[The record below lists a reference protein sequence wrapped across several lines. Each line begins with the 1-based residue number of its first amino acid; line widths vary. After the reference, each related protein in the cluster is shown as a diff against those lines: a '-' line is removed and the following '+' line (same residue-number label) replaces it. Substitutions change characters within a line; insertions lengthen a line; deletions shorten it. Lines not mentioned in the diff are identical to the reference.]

1 MQRLKRGE
9 NMAFIGWPEL
19 ILILA
24 IVLLLFGATRI
35 KGLAKAVGES
45 VQEFKKATSESPKT
59 RKEEENAAIIDA
71 AKKMGIETEGKS
83 VEQIL
88 GEMNQKAASKREMVR

>member
-1 MQRLKRGE
+1 
-9 NMAFIGWPEL
+9 MAFGIGWPEL

-24 IVLLLFGATRI
+24 IVLLLFGASRL

-59 RKEEENAAIIDA
+59 RKEEEEEAIIDA
-71 AKKMGIETEGKS
+71 ARKMGVETEGKS
-83 VEQIL
+83 IEQVL
-88 GEMNQKAASKREMVR
+88 SNMNKKAAKKE

>member
-1 MQRLKRGE
+1 
-9 NMAFIGWPEL
+9 MAFGIGWPEL

-24 IVLLLFGATRI
+24 IVLLLFGASRL

-59 RKEEENAAIIDA
+59 RKEEEEEAIIDA
-71 AKKMGIETEGKS
+71 ARKMGVETEGKS
-83 VEQIL
+83 IEQVL
-88 GEMNQKAASKREMVR
+88 SNMNKKAAKRE

>member
-1 MQRLKRGE
+1 MKNILG
-9 NMAFIGWPEL
+9 IGWPEL

-24 IVLLLFGATRI
+24 IILLLFGASRLR
-35 KGLAKAVGES
+35 GLAKAVGES

-59 RKEEENAAIIDA
+59 SKEEEEEAIIEA
-71 AKKMGIETEGKS
+71 ARKMGVETKGKN

-88 GEMNQKAASKREMVR
+88 SDMNQKAAKRE

>member
-1 MQRLKRGE
+1 
-9 NMAFIGWPEL
+9 MAFGIGWPEL

-24 IVLLLFGATRI
+24 IVLLLFGATRL

-59 RKEEENAAIIDA
+59 RKEEEEEAIIEA
-71 AKKMGIETEGKS
+71 ARKMGVETEGKS
-83 VEQIL
+83 IEQML
-88 GEMNQKAASKREMVR
+88 SDMNKKAAKKE

>member
-1 MQRLKRGE
+1 
-9 NMAFIGWPEL
+9 MAFGIGWPEL

-24 IVLLLFGATRI
+24 IVLLLFGASRL

-59 RKEEENAAIIDA
+59 RKEEEEEAIIEA
-71 AKKMGIETEGKS
+71 ARKMGVETEGKS
-83 VEQIL
+83 IEQVL
-88 GEMNQKAASKREMVR
+88 SNMNKKAAKRE

>member
-1 MQRLKRGE
+1 
-9 NMAFIGWPEL
+9 MAFGIGWPEL

-24 IVLLLFGATRI
+24 IVLLLFGASRL

-59 RKEEENAAIIDA
+59 RKEEEEEAIIEA
-71 AKKMGIETEGKS
+71 ARKMGVETEGKS
-83 VEQIL
+83 IEQVL
-88 GEMNQKAASKREMVR
+88 SNMNKKAAKKE

>member
-1 MQRLKRGE
+1 MLG
-9 NMAFIGWPEL
+9 IGWPEL

-24 IVLLLFGATRI
+24 IVLLLFGASRLR
-35 KGLAKAVGES
+35 GLAKAVGES

-59 RKEEENAAIIDA
+59 SKEEEEEAIIEA
-71 AKKMGIETEGKS
+71 ARKMGVETRGKN

-88 GEMNQKAASKREMVR
+88 NDMNQKAAKRE

>member
-1 MQRLKRGE
+1 MVLG
-9 NMAFIGWPEL
+9 IGWPEL

-24 IVLLLFGATRI
+24 IVLLLFGASRLR
-35 KGLAKAVGES
+35 GLAKAVGES

-59 RKEEENAAIIDA
+59 SKEEEEEAIIEA
-71 AKKMGIETEGKS
+71 ARKMGVETRGKN

-88 GEMNQKAASKREMVR
+88 NDMNQKAAKRE

>member
-1 MQRLKRGE
+1 
-9 NMAFIGWPEL
+9 MALIGWPEL

-45 VQEFKKATSESPKT
+45 VQEFKKATSGESPKT
-59 RKEEENAAIIDA
+59 SKEEEEAIIDA
-71 AKKMGIETEGKS
+71 ARKMGIETEGKS